1 MHMTDAHDKCTQHTS
16 VIRFSRMSCV
26 VFDLY
31 ALRAARLEHGGHTCR
46 MQTISK
52 HPMQALLK
60 THAQEPAVCIP
71 KVEALEQDDAIKTK
85 THRKKVNEHRSCGNA
100 FLEHD
105 PDSNLGNAFLD
116 VQPKPKSNLGNAH
129 VCRTNWYGQSESK
142 SNLGSALSLSLSHP
156 GSARTCIVAEPPLSQ
171 KQGNIMSET
180 N

>member
-1 MHMTDAHDKCTQHTS
+1 MCRNIATHTCSCYMSSFACERIGFSKVAMASVKLTCSVHAPLWKTCMVNRRGYTWWMHMTDAHDKCTQHTS

-85 THRKKVNEHRSCGNA
+85 THRKKVNEHRSCGN
-100 FLEHD
+100 
-105 PDSNLGNAFLD
+105 
-116 VQPKPKSNLGNAH
+116 
-129 VCRTNWYGQSESK
+129 
-142 SNLGSALSLSLSHP
+142 
-156 GSARTCIVAEPPLSQ
+156 
-171 KQGNIMSET
+171 
-180 N
+180 